1 MLTVSRTGVITTR
14 WAKGRPIHVARP
26 AQGSPHHTALCGAK
40 LRTLD
45 WIERKKG
52 SFIDEEELCPRCA
65 ANGAV
70 AAITRGGLRRR
81 LPIPRSL
88 GLRGRLRIPLPRVW
102 PRRAAREGE

>member
-14 WAKGRPIHVARP
+14 WAKGHPIHVARP
-26 AQGSPHHTALCGAK
+26 AQGSTHHTGLCGVK

-52 SFIDEEELCPRCA
+52 SFIDEEELCPRCT

-70 AAITRGGLRRR
+70 AAITRGGARGR
-81 LPIPRSL
+81 LPIPRSP

-102 PRRAAREGE
+102 PRRQAREGE